1 MLLLSP
7 AGKKKKYVKFRMR
20 SGIRRENEDD
30 GCLGMRNGEEQWKH

>member
-20 SGIRRENEDD
+20 SGIRRENED